1 MATIIRQAYI
11 DKIEKYLGK
20 ETIIVL
26 VGQRRVGKS
35 YMMKTVRDQ
44 KASNPDNNII
54 YIDKEKREFD
64 SIRNYQDLNQYID
77 EHFVASKHNYI
88 LIDEIQDITEFER
101 SIRSFRTEPNTD
113 IIITGSN
120 AKMLSNELSTL
131 IGGRYKE
138 IYIQSLSYKEFLV
151 FHQLPDNDD
160 SLAKYI
166 QYGGLPGLAKIGLE
180 EDDAREYQMDIF
192 HTVLLKNV
200 IMRNRIRNVPF
211 LENLVRF
218 LADNTGKLIS
228 ANSIAKYMKSQG
240 ESITSTVIINYISFL
255 CEAYILHKVNRFDI
269 HGKRIFETNDKFYFE
284 DNGIRNALAGGTREG
299 DIEKVIENIIYQHL
313 IRLGYQVYVGQLQAG
328 EIDFV
333 CTKPDGQRI
342 YVQASYIIADMATRE
357 REFGNLRAINDN
369 YPKYVIS
376 MTPLLTRNDDNGI
389 THLHL
394 RKFLKEGLSGTRCK
408 STKFQTD
415 MQIILR
421 KRPSLPLL
429 KQIKKKRA
437 YLVRANTETFA
448 NFANEK

>member
-44 KASNPDNNII
+44 KASNPVNNII

-138 IYIQSLSYKEFLV
+138 IYIQSLSYEEFLV

-200 IMRNRIRNVPF
+200 IMRNQIRNVPF

-357 REFGNLRAINDN
+357 REFGNLRAIKDN

-389 THLHL
+389 KHLHL
-394 RKFLKEGLSGTRCK
+394 RKFLKEG
-408 STKFQTD
+408 
-415 MQIILR
+415 
-421 KRPSLPLL
+421 
-429 KQIKKKRA
+429 
-437 YLVRANTETFA
+437 V
-448 NFANEK
+448 

>member
-138 IYIQSLSYKEFLV
+138 IYIQSLSYEEFLV

-192 HTVLLKNV
+192 HTVLLKDV
-200 IMRNRIRNVPF
+200 IMRNQIRNVPF

-394 RKFLKEGLSGTRCK
+394 RKFLKKG
-408 STKFQTD
+408 
-415 MQIILR
+415 
-421 KRPSLPLL
+421 
-429 KQIKKKRA
+429 
-437 YLVRANTETFA
+437 V
-448 NFANEK
+448 

>member
-1 MATIIRQAYI
+1 MATIILQAYI

-88 LIDEIQDITEFER
+88 FIDEIQDITEFER

-138 IYIQSLSYKEFLV
+138 IYIQSLSYEEFLV

-192 HTVLLKNV
+192 HTVLLKDV

-269 HGKRIFETNDKFYFE
+269 HGKRILETNDKFYFE

-299 DIEKVIENIIYQHL
+299 DIEEVIENIIYQHL

-394 RKFLKEGLSGTRCK
+394 RKFLKEGL
-408 STKFQTD
+408 
-415 MQIILR
+415 
-421 KRPSLPLL
+421 
-429 KQIKKKRA
+429 
-437 YLVRANTETFA
+437 
-448 NFANEK
+448 

>member
-20 ETIIVL
+20 KTIIVL

-138 IYIQSLSYKEFLV
+138 IYIQSLSYEEFLV

-192 HTVLLKNV
+192 HTVLLKDV
-200 IMRNRIRNVPF
+200 IMRNQIRNVPF

-255 CEAYILHKVNRFDI
+255 CEAYFLHKVNRFDI

-357 REFGNLRAINDN
+357 RKFGNLRAINDN

-376 MTPLLTRNDDNGI
+376 MTPLLTHNDDNGI

-394 RKFLKEGLSGTRCK
+394 RKFLKEG
-408 STKFQTD
+408 F
-415 MQIILR
+415 
-421 KRPSLPLL
+421 
-429 KQIKKKRA
+429 
-437 YLVRANTETFA
+437 
-448 NFANEK
+448 

>member
-1 MATIIRQAYI
+1 MEAINRRSYM

-35 YMMKTVRDQ
+35 YMMKMVREKKMKD
-44 KASNPDNNII
+44 SGNNVI

-64 SIRNYQDLNQYID
+64 NIQTYQDLNKYLD
-77 EHFVASKHNYI
+77 DHFAADKHNFI
-88 LIDEIQDITEFER
+88 LIDEVQDIKEFER
-101 SIRSFRTEPNTD
+101 SVRSFRTEPNTD

-120 AKMLSNELSTL
+120 ARMLSNELSTL

-138 IYIQSLSYKEFLV
+138 IYIQSLSYNEFLE
-151 FHQLPDNDD
+151 FHQLAD
-160 SLAKYI
+160 SDEALARYI
-166 QYGGLPGLAKIGLE
+166 QYGGLPGLAKIGLD
-180 EDDAREYQMDIF
+180 EDDAREYQMDIY
-192 HTVLLKNV
+192 HTVLLKDV
-200 IMRNRIRNVPF
+200 IMRNKIRNVPF

-240 ESITSTVIINYISFL
+240 EAITSSAIINYISFF
-255 CEAYILHKVNRFDI
+255 CEAYILHKVSRYDI

-284 DNGIRNALAGGTREG
+284 DSGIRNAIAGGTREG
-299 DIEKVIENIIYQHL
+299 DVEKVIENIIYLHL
-313 IRLGYQVYVGQLQAG
+313 RRLGYQVFVGQLQAA

-333 CTKPDGQRI
+333 GTKPDGQRI
-342 YVQASYIIADMATRE
+342 YVQASYIIADDTTRE
-357 REFGNLRAINDN
+357 REFGNLRAIKDN

-394 RKFLKEGLSGTRCK
+394 RHFLHDGL
-408 STKFQTD
+408 
-415 MQIILR
+415 
-421 KRPSLPLL
+421 
-429 KQIKKKRA
+429 
-437 YLVRANTETFA
+437 
-448 NFANEK
+448 

>member
-1 MATIIRQAYI
+1 MVTIIRQAYI

-138 IYIQSLSYKEFLV
+138 IYIQSLSYEEFLV

-166 QYGGLPGLAKIGLE
+166 LYGGLPGLAKIGLE

-192 HTVLLKNV
+192 HTVLLKDV
-200 IMRNRIRNVPF
+200 IMRNQIRNVPF

-255 CEAYILHKVNRFDI
+255 CEAYFLHKVNRFDI

-394 RKFLKEGLSGTRCK
+394 RKFLKEG
-408 STKFQTD
+408 F
-415 MQIILR
+415 
-421 KRPSLPLL
+421 
-429 KQIKKKRA
+429 
-437 YLVRANTETFA
+437 
-448 NFANEK
+448 

>member
-138 IYIQSLSYKEFLV
+138 IYIQSLSYEEFLV

-192 HTVLLKNV
+192 HTVLLKDV
-200 IMRNRIRNVPF
+200 IMRNQIRNVPF

-218 LADNTGKLIS
+218 LADNTGRLIS

-394 RKFLKEGLSGTRCK
+394 RKFLKEG
-408 STKFQTD
+408 F
-415 MQIILR
+415 
-421 KRPSLPLL
+421 
-429 KQIKKKRA
+429 
-437 YLVRANTETFA
+437 
-448 NFANEK
+448 

>member
-35 YMMKTVRDQ
+35 YIMKTVRDQ

-138 IYIQSLSYKEFLV
+138 IYIQSLSYEEFLV

-200 IMRNRIRNVPF
+200 IMRNQIRNVPF

-394 RKFLKEGLSGTRCK
+394 RKFLKEG
-408 STKFQTD
+408 F
-415 MQIILR
+415 
-421 KRPSLPLL
+421 
-429 KQIKKKRA
+429 
-437 YLVRANTETFA
+437 
-448 NFANEK
+448 

>member
-35 YMMKTVRDQ
+35 YIMKTVRDQ

-138 IYIQSLSYKEFLV
+138 IYIQSLSYEEFLV

-192 HTVLLKNV
+192 HTVLLKDV

-357 REFGNLRAINDN
+357 RKFGNLRAINDN

-389 THLHL
+389 THHHL
-394 RKFLKEGLSGTRCK
+394 RKFLKEG
-408 STKFQTD
+408 F
-415 MQIILR
+415 
-421 KRPSLPLL
+421 
-429 KQIKKKRA
+429 
-437 YLVRANTETFA
+437 
-448 NFANEK
+448 

>member
-35 YMMKTVRDQ
+35 YIMKTVRDQ

-192 HTVLLKNV
+192 HTVLLKDV

-394 RKFLKEGLSGTRCK
+394 RKFLKEGL
-408 STKFQTD
+408 
-415 MQIILR
+415 
-421 KRPSLPLL
+421 
-429 KQIKKKRA
+429 
-437 YLVRANTETFA
+437 
-448 NFANEK
+448 